1 MTHSIQKPTFAYNAL
16 EPYIDATTMEIH
28 TEKHHQGYADK
39 LNAALA
45 SPELSAKAGDLQ
57 SKSLEE
63 LLSLDPKPYS
73 LITNMAGG
81 VWNHNFFWSIL
92 SPQVDQTLPQSIDN
106 AIRASFDSF
115 DGFKA
120 EFTAKATSL
129 FGSGWTW
136 LVKTNNSL
144 EIINLPNQD
153 NPLSQGKIPLL
164 AIDLWE
170 HAYYLKYQNRRP
182 EYVEGFWH
190 IINWNHVDELFENA
204 Q

>member
-1 MTHSIQKPTFAYNAL
+1 
-16 EPYIDATTMEIH
+16 MEIH

-45 SPELSAKAGDLQ
+45 NEPTLQ

-63 LLSLDPKPYS
+63 LLTLSPQSSVSILNS
-73 LITNMAGG
+73 AGG

-92 SPQVDQTLPQSIDN
+92 SPQVDQAIPQSVEN
-106 AIRASFDSF
+106 ALNASFESVAA
-115 DGFKA
+115 FKA
-120 EFTAKATSL
+120 QFTTSATTL

-136 LVKTNNSL
+136 LVKKDNAL

-153 NPLSQGKIPLL
+153 NPLSVGLTPLL
-164 AIDLWE
+164 ALDLWE
-170 HAYYLKYQNRRP
+170 HAYYLNYQNRRP
-182 EYVEGFWH
+182 EYIQAFWH
-190 IINWNHVDELFENA
+190 IINWSQVAKIYQES

>member
-115 DGFKA
+115 EAFQT
-120 EFTAKATSL
+120 EFTTKATSL

-136 LVKTNNSL
+136 LTLSEAGGL

-153 NPLSQGKIPLL
+153 SPLAQGKTPLL
-164 AIDLWE
+164 ALDLWE
-170 HAYYLKYQNRRP
+170 HAYYLNYQNRRP
-182 EYVEGFWH
+182 DYIKAFWH
-190 IINWNHVDELFENA
+190 ITNWQHIDNLFQNA
-204 Q
+204 